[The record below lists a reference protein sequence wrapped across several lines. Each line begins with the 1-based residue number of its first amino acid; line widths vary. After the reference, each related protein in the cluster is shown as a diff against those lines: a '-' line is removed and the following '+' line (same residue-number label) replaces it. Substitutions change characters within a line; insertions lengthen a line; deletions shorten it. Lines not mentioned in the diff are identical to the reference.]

1 MQEKINQNNFCD
13 NDRIDKNK
21 YVIDKNITDMNS
33 STNFTEKI
41 NKINEESRQN
51 SYISKK
57 KLRSSNINNQKSK
70 KIQRIKKKK
79 LPYKYSFYNI
89 TKKIRT
95 RYHQFLIKHIN
106 ILLKKNGIE
115 KTIFPIKP
123 DKAKK
128 MSQKMTS
135 KLYKKT
141 IKDFFKMEEKNKDM
155 IDEIMKIDEIK
166 EFLNKVYLDVLYNL
180 YLMKSNEYKKKYGEN
195 EFLFENDDL
204 CDNKYENEIEKKV
217 WIIIFN
223 YDLKKLNDTIIPRK
237 MRINNS
243 NIDIDENNSNQSD
256 SPFLAIDRLSYQ
268 NRKLKEEIYDTIYCC
283 KFQIFLKL
291 LILKCFK

>member
-70 KIQRIKKKK
+70 KIQKIKN

-95 RYHQFLIKHIN
+95 RYHRFLIKHIN

-135 KLYKKT
+135 KFYKKT
-141 IKDFFKMEEKNKDM
+141 IKDFFKMEEKNKDI

-180 YLMKSNEYKKKYGEN
+180 YLI
-195 EFLFENDDL
+195 ENDDL

-223 YDLKKLNDTIIPRK
+223 YDLKKLNDTIIPRE
-237 MRINNS
+237 MTRNNS

-268 NRKLKEEIYDTIYCC
+268 NRKLKEKIYDTIYCC

>member
-1 MQEKINQNNFCD
+1 MKNQDKIHIFQ
-13 NDRIDKNK
+13 
-21 YVIDKNITDMNS
+21 
-33 STNFTEKI
+33 
-41 NKINEESRQN
+41 
-51 SYISKK
+51 KK

-70 KIQRIKKKK
+70 KIQRIKN

-95 RYHQFLIKHIN
+95 RYHRFLIKHIN

-135 KLYKKT
+135 KFYKKT
-141 IKDFFKMEEKNKDM
+141 IKDFFKMEEKNKDI

-180 YLMKSNEYKKKYGEN
+180 YLI
-195 EFLFENDDL
+195 ENDDL

-223 YDLKKLNDTIIPRK
+223 YDLKKLNDTIIPRE
-237 MRINNS
+237 MTRNNS

-268 NRKLKEEIYDTIYCC
+268 NRKLKEKIYDTIYCC

>member
-1 MQEKINQNNFCD
+1 M
-13 NDRIDKNK
+13 
-21 YVIDKNITDMNS
+21 
-33 STNFTEKI
+33 
-41 NKINEESRQN
+41 
-51 SYISKK
+51 
-57 KLRSSNINNQKSK
+57 RSSNINNQKSK
-70 KIQRIKKKK
+70 KIQRIKN

-95 RYHQFLIKHIN
+95 RYHRFLIKHIN

-180 YLMKSNEYKKKYGEN
+180 YLI
-195 EFLFENDDL
+195 ENDDL

-223 YDLKKLNDTIIPRK
+223 YDLKKLNDTIIPRE
-237 MRINNS
+237 MTRNNS

-268 NRKLKEEIYDTIYCC
+268 NRKLKEKIYDTIYCC

>member
-106 ILLKKNGIE
+106 ILLKK
-115 KTIFPIKP
+115 
-123 DKAKK
+123 
-128 MSQKMTS
+128 M
-135 KLYKKT
+135 
-141 IKDFFKMEEKNKDM
+141 
-155 IDEIMKIDEIK
+155 
-166 EFLNKVYLDVLYNL
+166 V
-180 YLMKSNEYKKKYGEN
+180 
-195 EFLFENDDL
+195 
-204 CDNKYENEIEKKV
+204 
-217 WIIIFN
+217 
-223 YDLKKLNDTIIPRK
+223 LKKQFFQLNQIRQK
-237 MRINNS
+237 
-243 NIDIDENNSNQSD
+243 
-256 SPFLAIDRLSYQ
+256 
-268 NRKLKEEIYDTIYCC
+268 KCLK
-283 KFQIFLKL
+283 K
-291 LILKCFK
+291 

>member
-70 KIQRIKKKK
+70 KIQRIKN

-95 RYHQFLIKHIN
+95 RYHRFLIKHIN

-135 KLYKKT
+135 KFYKKT
-141 IKDFFKMEEKNKDM
+141 IKDFFKMEEKNKDI

-180 YLMKSNEYKKKYGEN
+180 YLI
-195 EFLFENDDL
+195 ENDDL

-223 YDLKKLNDTIIPRK
+223 YDLKKLNDTIIPRE
-237 MRINNS
+237 MTRNNS

-268 NRKLKEEIYDTIYCC
+268 NRKLKEKIYDTIYCC